1 VSLLIAGLSNANCLV
16 TDTSAAY
23 TVIVCRSMNVLGK
36 GLYRV
41 LYVVLRNARLPNMAG
56 WC

>member
-1 VSLLIAGLSNANCLV
+1 MSLLIAGLSNANCLV